1 MVQQQVNDEL
11 WKICENF
18 KNKTEIKKNYIIYIS
33 ALLYLKYNEKVKFEE
48 LYKSRNTFYIAR
60 KIDEQIEK
68 MRNETEDKN
77 IFSNITFSN
86 IEVFRD
92 LGEKSI
98 ICSTI
103 VDIYNLTNSNSQENI
118 AKAYEYVLNLI
129 IDKEDIIKVEGE
141 FNTPPEITNLMSEIV
156 MEKNYTN
163 VFDPTAGSGNFL
175 ISATKNIN
183 CKVYGNENNID
194 NYNILKTRFLLKN
207 IDNTNILYRNN
218 YNNMKFDAILSNPPF
233 SDKSWEE
240 IILKQL
246 NENGRM
252 AIILPHGVLFR
263 ESEKEIRTKLI
274 ENNYIEAIIGLPEN
288 LFHYTRMSVIIMV
301 LSKKKNDKRILFI
314 DASDEY
320 KSGKRNNILTRE
332 NQNKIRGTYK
342 RKIEV
347 ENYSHLASF
356 VEITNNNYIL
366 TIKKYVQKKL
376 KRKKIDR
383 NELIQKVKKLEKER
397 NILEENI
404 NDVLETLNYKE
415 IIELQRVEKKDTDY
429 VVDYQQIGNRMNI
442 TQEMLAEKLSISLK
456 YISRIEMGI
465 GTVNLVTL
473 VKICKILDMDLD
485 ELLSN
490 E

>member
-1 MVQQQVNDEL
+1 M
-11 WKICENF
+11 
-18 KNKTEIKKNYIIYIS
+18 
-33 ALLYLKYNEKVKFEE
+33 
-48 LYKSRNTFYIAR
+48 KSI
-60 KIDEQIEK
+60 
-68 MRNETEDKN
+68 
-77 IFSNITFSN
+77 
-86 IEVFRD
+86 
-92 LGEKSI
+92 KSI
-98 ICSTI
+98 IPYIFSI
-103 VDIYNLTNSNSQENI
+103 SLIYFLFVFSFYAILYFDKNFLLNLFDKFKVYENLPFNLNIEDANKIATELMDYLRGASNFLETVINI
-118 AKAYEYVLNLI
+118 NGESKELYSLTAKIHMADVRNIFMINIRCHYFSLSIAILCLLFCIRHNIGIEQLFKAYKNTLLVLSIFI
-129 IDKEDIIKVEGE
+129 I
-141 FNTPPEITNLMSEIV
+141 
-156 MEKNYTN
+156 
-163 VFDPTAGSGNFL
+163 
-175 ISATKNIN
+175 
-183 CKVYGNENNID
+183 
-194 NYNILKTRFLLKN
+194 
-207 IDNTNILYRNN
+207 
-218 YNNMKFDAILSNPPF
+218 
-233 SDKSWEE
+233 
-240 IILKQL
+240 IILVYASIDFNSFFMDFHKIIFTNDYYL
-246 NENGRM
+246 FNPSIDY
-252 AIILPHGVLFR
+252 IILM
-263 ESEKEIRTKLI
+263 
-274 ENNYIEAIIGLPEN
+274 LPEN

-376 KRKKIDR
+376 IRKKIDR

-429 VVDYQQIGNRMNI
+429 VVDYQQIGNRIIEKRRKMNI